1 MISLPTS
8 PVVSKT
14 QPADLQSL
22 EKSLTSATA
31 KKRFFVPAAIVAF
44 IIFAVINVG
53 CFLRFGSDDTVK
65 GSAGDSNRDLWSG
78 AGSIDITTRGFQQLR
93 QTPQVV
99 LLGSSLIMH
108 PFWSMDAELG
118 SFGDIFHHHQ
128 SYTLAHD
135 LGLAGVA
142 NPCVYSL
149 AVFGEMISD
158 AYIYVNEYLKGDKKP
173 QVIVFGIAPRDFS
186 DDDLPSPTASFT
198 FKRLIGLK
206 NFARYADAYMPG
218 WAERSEFIANQACF
232 LYSKRWRVQ
241 HEVARAIEK
250 GFQKS
255 GIVSDAT
262 GDNGNM
268 RANDHAGFMLGGT
281 REERFVISTKE
292 YARRYRNIGE
302 KDLSLQKDFLE
313 RILATCQER
322 GIKVLLVNM
331 PLTVTNRGL
340 LPPGFYDSYR
350 AAVARIAGRHEQ
362 TQLIDLGDSSVFKDV
377 DYWDT
382 AHLNNKGGHKLLTC
396 IEPAIRQM
404 LLPTKHN

>member
-1 MISLPTS
+1 MPTS

-14 QPADLQSL
+14 KPADLQSL
-22 EKSLTSATA
+22 EKSLTSTA
-31 KKRFFVPAAIVAF
+31 KKRLFVPAAIIAF
-44 IIFAVINVG
+44 IVFAVINVG
-53 CFLRFGSDDTVK
+53 CLFRFGSDDTVK

-78 AGSIDITTRGFQQLR
+78 AGSIDITTQGFQQLK
-93 QTPQVV
+93 QTPQAV
-99 LLGSSLIMH
+99 LLGSSLVMH

-118 SFGDIFHHHQ
+118 SYGDIFHHHE

-135 LGLAGVA
+135 LGLAGIT

-218 WAERSEFIANQACF
+218 WTERSEFIANHACF

-250 GFQKS
+250 CFKKS
-255 GIVSDAT
+255 GIVSDA
-262 GDNGNM
+262 
-268 RANDHAGFMLGGT
+268 ANDNSSTSANEHAGFMLGGT

-292 YARRYRNIGE
+292 YTRRYHNIGE

-331 PLTVTNRGL
+331 PLTATNRGL

-350 AAVARIAGRHEQ
+350 ADVARIAKRHEQ
-362 TQLIDLGDSSVFKDV
+362 TQLIDLGDSSVFKDN

-382 AHLNNKGGHKLLTC
+382 AHLNNVGGHKLLTC
-396 IEPAIRQM
+396 IEPAIKQM
-404 LLPTKHN
+404 LLPNQHN